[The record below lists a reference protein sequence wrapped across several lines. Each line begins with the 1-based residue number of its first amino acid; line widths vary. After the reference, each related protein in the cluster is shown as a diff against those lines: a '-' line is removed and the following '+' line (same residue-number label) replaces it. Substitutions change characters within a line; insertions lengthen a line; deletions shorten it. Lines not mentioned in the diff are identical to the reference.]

1 MRNDRERD
9 VERHLV
15 ERAPDGAWCI
25 KLNPIG
31 LRGLPDRMLLLPGGR
46 IYFIELKIKT
56 GRLSR
61 LQEYVHERLRALGF
75 RVLTLWSREQIDEFY
90 AGINA

>member
-1 MRNDRERD
+1 VKHDKEKD

-15 ERAPDGAWCI
+15 ETCPEGAWCI

-46 IYFIELKIKT
+46 IYFIELKIRS

-61 LQEYVHERLRALGF
+61 LQEYVHSRLRALGF
-75 RVLTLWSREQIDEFY
+75 MVYVLWSREQLDAVICQL
-90 AGINA
+90 